1 MTPQQQLEL
10 EAAAFRRL
18 VEHLQKRT
26 DVQNI
31 DLMNLS
37 GFCRN
42 CLSKWYKAAADER
55 QIDVSLDDARE
66 KVYGMPYADWKAQ
79 YQKEASADQQAAFE
93 KESHVTDLSTLRN
106 SLASGEHVFADTLAF
121 IAANYSYQ
129 PQAFSNGGVENAAGQ
144 NEGSCKTLG
153 LAPLEGLSD
162 QKPCWRLASTTA
174 ACWPPRRQR
183 PWQHPCTDQARAGR
197 RHLRRAAAQA

>member
-42 CLSKWYKAAADER
+42 CLSKWYKAAADDIGVAITPDE
-55 QIDVSLDDARE
+55 ARE
-66 KVYGMPYADWKAQ
+66 EVYGMPYAEWKAK
-79 YQKEASADQQAAFE
+79 YQKEASAEQQAAFN
-93 KESHVTDLSTLRN
+93 KGKD
-106 SLASGEHVFADTLAF
+106 A
-121 IAANYSYQ
+121 
-129 PQAFSNGGVENAAGQ
+129 
-144 NEGSCKTLG
+144 
-153 LAPLEGLSD
+153 
-162 QKPCWRLASTTA
+162 
-174 ACWPPRRQR
+174 
-183 PWQHPCTDQARAGR
+183 
-197 RHLRRAAAQA
+197 